1 VKGCVIYQA
10 NKPITHQNN
19 PPLHPIAP
27 QGEVLPFQT
36 IAIDF
41 IVKLPMSEG
50 YDSIMMVTNHD
61 CTKVVILVP
70 CQKTIDAEG
79 VAKLFKD

>member
-1 VKGCVIYQA
+1 M
-10 NKPITHQNN
+10 
-19 PPLHPIAP
+19 P
-27 QGEVLPFQT
+27 QEEALPFQT

-50 YDSIMMVTNHD
+50 YDSIMTVTDHN
-61 CTKVVILVP
+61 CTKAVILVP
-70 CQKTIDAEG
+70 CQKTIDTKG